1 MLTQG
6 IFSSMMMNG
15 VSYDDLEKIGISFS
29 DDYTA
34 GGKIVFDEEKFK
46 TAMDSDPERYQTCS
60 QARMVL

>member
-1 MLTQG
+1 
-6 IFSSMMMNG
+6 MMING